1 MDCKTARLLLEFA
14 RPQHVELEPTDLR
27 ALEAHVAACPD
38 CSVNSKQERA
48 LDEQLG
54 QAMRKVDV
62 PDRLRS
68 RLLSRLARDRAV
80 AERGRWKRY
89 VAGAAAVAAT
99 LLLVIGVWSAV
110 RRATLP
116 PLKLASIEEDAKNIE
131 IYVPNKESVK
141 KEYHERGIEMTPPAL
156 NYAYLKH
163 RGMGT
168 LQGQEVPC
176 LVFIRDNPEANIHA
190 HAIVYVV
197 SNRDFNLSKVPANY
211 QWSEAGYQYKVD
223 LEREPGSPDL
233 YVIVHTGDNLN
244 WLRQADN

>member
-1 MDCKTARLLLEFA
+1 MCRIGCG
-14 RPQHVELEPTDLR
+14 RG
-27 ALEAHVAACPD
+27 
-38 CSVNSKQERA
+38 CS
-48 LDEQLG
+48 LG
-54 QAMRKVDV
+54 S
-62 PDRLRS
+62 PGIGLPP
-68 RLLSRLARDRAV
+68 RDGA
-80 AERGRWKRY
+80 GRRY

-116 PLKLASIEEDAKNIE
+116 PLKVASIEEDMKKLDMGLGA
-131 IYVPNKESVK
+131 NKDDIK

-156 NYAYLKH
+156 NYAYLKVH
-163 RGMGT
+163 GMGT
-168 LQGQEVPC
+168 LQGQQVPC

-233 YVIVHTGDNLN
+233 YVIVHTGDNLD
-244 WLRQADN
+244 WLRQPDAGAE